1 MNSKFCE
8 IFVETLKINSG
19 SCGESIWTKR
29 YYSWPWWSVFQ
40 PSTSSSDKFQNSSF
54 GWINNM
60 INYESGLVYENQPI
74 INISWDV
81 RRVKE
86 DSFVWYYSFQPFKK
100 NPAVVAWWLS
110 APFLIQVGSHSATV
124 VSNPQEGLS
133 IVWTWKS
140 LLLIHNKARCRA
152 NAYIHVLTIIS

>member
-100 NPAVVAWWLS
+100 KSSRGGLVVERSLPNS
-110 APFLIQVGSHSATV
+110 S
-124 VSNPQEGLS
+124 
-133 IVWTWKS
+133 WKS
-140 LLLIHNKARCRA
+140 LCYSGFESSGGFIDRLNLKKFVA
-152 NAYIHVLTIIS
+152 NS